1 MNRKYTTQI
10 SALLMSAAVTIASCP
25 PSAYVRAAEKEI
37 KGKSGD
43 YNYEL
48 YNENFTGDLDFT
60 PEDDGR
66 LVLKTNSV
74 HYLQLIKG
82 LEFNEEHKCS
92 DYKKITLNY
101 DMDYSF
107 SEGSIAHFGAY
118 GWTKN
123 KQAEFIVTDGWYGW
137 RQGEQ
142 IDPLETVE
150 IDGALYDIYVLS
162 QFSMGGIM
170 GTGDGWY
177 QYFSVRRENKTE
189 ETSGS
194 ISGTITLSEHFK
206 VWEKHGFP
214 SDSMLY
220 NAVVSAEG
228 YRCDSFNVT
237 INSCEFLTEYADE
250 KPAEPEI
257 PEPSVTD
264 PIPEITVSEPEITL
278 PETEDT
284 LTPEIT
290 NVPESTPAVTEPVT
304 SEEKTSVTDPVV
316 SEEPA
321 ADITEPSE
329 PAITDPDKPGPR
341 YAEPEITPGDA
352 DGNGVINIADLVV
365 MKKNL
370 LVPDDNI
377 SDISHCD
384 LNKDSKINVV
394 DFIMLKSI
402 ISSGDI

>member
-137 RQGEQ
+137 RQGGT

-150 IDGALYDIYVLS
+150 IDGALYDIYVMS

-206 VWEKHGFP
+206 VWEKYGF
-214 SDSMLY
+214 SLDSNLY
-220 NAVVSAEG
+220 SASVSADAYE
-228 YRCDSFNVT
+228 CPEFNVT
-237 INSCEFLTEYADE
+237 INKGEVFTEYAED
-250 KPAEPEI
+250 KPADTKPEEPTS
-257 PEPSVTD
+257 PAVTD
-264 PIPEITVSEPEITL
+264 PEPEITVSEPEITL
-278 PETEDT
+278 PTPEDT
-284 LTPEIT
+284 LTPEISDA
-290 NVPESTPAVTEPVT
+290 PEITPAVTEPVT
-304 SEEKTSVTDPVV
+304 TEEKPAITEPVV
-316 SEEPA
+316 SEVPA
-321 ADITEPSE
+321 ADITEPVV
-329 PAITDPDKPGPR
+329 TDPDKPGPR

-352 DGNGVINIADLVV
+352 DGNGAITIADLAI
-365 MKKNL
+365 MKKKL
-370 LVPDDNI
+370 LDPDDSI
-377 SDISHCD
+377 SDIYHCD
-384 LNKDSKINVV
+384 LNKDSKFNVV

-402 ISSGDI
+402 ISSVG

>member
-1 MNRKYTTQI
+1 MKRKYTTQI
-10 SALLMSAAVTIASCP
+10 SALLMSAAVTVASCP
-25 PSAYVRAAEKEI
+25 PSAYVRAADQTE

-43 YNYEL
+43 YIYEMWNQNYAGDVEFIPEADGKL
-48 YNENFTGDLDFT
+48 TLKASAIENILLT
-60 PEDDGR
+60 
-66 LVLKTNSV
+66 
-74 HYLQLIKG
+74 KG
-82 LEFNEEHKCS
+82 LEFNPLQNMNS
-92 DYKKITLNY
+92 FKKITVNY
-101 DMDYSF
+101 DMDYSL
-107 SEGSIAHFGAY
+107 SDESYAYFGVY

-123 KQAEFIVTDGWYGW
+123 PLAEYYVTDAWYNW
-137 RQGEQ
+137 RPPGTSEP
-142 IDPLETVE
+142 IETVE
-150 IDGALYDIYVLS
+150 IDGALYDIYVTS
-162 QFSMGGIM
+162 RNSMGGIE
-170 GTGDGWY
+170 GTSGWY
-177 QYFSVRRENKTE
+177 QYWSIRRENKAE
-189 ETSGS
+189 GTSGS

-228 YRCDSFNVT
+228 YRCDSFNVD

-264 PIPEITVSEPEITL
+264 PLQETTVSEPVITLPEPEDTLIPEITGV
-278 PETEDT
+278 PET
-284 LTPEIT
+284 
-290 NVPESTPAVTEPVT
+290 SPAVTEPVT

-402 ISSGDI
+402 ISSDDI

>member
-10 SALLMSAAVTIASCP
+10 SALLMSAAVTMASCP

-206 VWEKHGFP
+206 VWEKYGF
-214 SDSMLY
+214 SLDSNLY
-220 NAVVSAEG
+220 SASVSADAYE
-228 YRCDSFNVT
+228 CPEFNVT
-237 INSCEFLTEYADE
+237 INKGEVFTEYAED
-250 KPAEPEI
+250 KPADTKPEEPTS
-257 PEPSVTD
+257 PAVTD
-264 PIPEITVSEPEITL
+264 PEITVSEPEITL
-278 PETEDT
+278 PEPEDT

-290 NVPESTPAVTEPVT
+290 DAPENTPAVTEPVT
-304 SEEKTSVTDPVV
+304 TEEKPAITEPVV

-321 ADITEPSE
+321 ADITGPVV
-329 PAITDPDKPGPR
+329 ADPDKPGPR

-352 DGNGVINIADLVV
+352 DGNGAITIADLAV
-365 MKKNL
+365 MKKKL
-370 LVPDDNI
+370 LDPDDSI
-377 SDISHCD
+377 SDICHCD
-384 LNKDSKINVV
+384 LNKDSKFNVV

-402 ISSGDI
+402 ISSGD

>member
-1 MNRKYTTQI
+1 MKSKYTAQI
-10 SALLMSAAVTIASCP
+10 SALLMSATVTVASCP
-25 PSAYVRAAEKEI
+25 PSAYVRAADREI
-37 KGKSGD
+37 KGKSGNYD
-43 YNYEL
+43 YVL
-48 YNENFTGDLDFT
+48 YNETLSNVGDLDFT

-107 SEGSIAHFGAY
+107 SEGSIAYFGAY

-137 RQGEQ
+137 RPPGPT
-142 IDPLETVE
+142 DPLETVE

-162 QFSMGGIM
+162 QFTAMGIIGSD
-170 GTGDGWY
+170 DGWY
-177 QYFSVRRENKTE
+177 QYWSVRRENKTE
-189 ETSGS
+189 DTSGS

-206 VWEKHGFP
+206 VWEKYGF
-214 SDSMLY
+214 SLDSNLY
-220 NAVVSAEG
+220 SASVIADAYE
-228 YRCDSFNVT
+228 CPEFNVT
-237 INSCEFLTEYADE
+237 INNAEVFTEYAED
-250 KPAEPEI
+250 KPAETKTA
-257 PEPSVTD
+257 EPAAPAVTD
-264 PIPEITVSEPEITL
+264 PKPETTL
-278 PETEDT
+278 PAPEDT

-290 NVPESTPAVTEPVT
+290 DIPETTPAVTEPV
-304 SEEKTSVTDPVV
+304 V

-321 ADITEPSE
+321 PEITE
-329 PAITDPDKPGPR
+329 PAIT
-341 YAEPEITPGDA
+341 EPEITPGDA
-352 DGNGVINIADLVV
+352 DGNGAITIADLTV
-365 MKKNL
+365 MKMKL
-370 LVPDDNI
+370 LDPDDSI

-384 LNKDSKINVV
+384 MNGDSKINVV

-402 ISSGDI
+402 ISSDG